1 MIMNRFQEIKLIVLD
16 FDGTL
21 ADTLQVILNTMQATL
36 RALDLPSRS
45 DEQCKAM
52 IGLRLTEIPERLFP
66 DMEGIGPRYAAMYRK
81 QFVAFNVPGAVPLF
95 PGVLET
101 LRELSHRGY
110 LLSIAS
116 SRGHESLDNYL
127 RDLHLEDI
135 IPFIVAAEDVT
146 QAKPD
151 PEPVLKTLSHFG
163 LKPQEVLV
171 VGDTDFDILMGRN
184 AGCYTCGVTYGNGSR
199 QSMLDAGA
207 HALIDDFS
215 QLLDW
220 L

>member
-1 MIMNRFQEIKLIVLD
+1 MNKFQGIKLVVLD

-36 RALDLPSRS
+36 RVLDLPPRS
-45 DEQCKAM
+45 DAECKAM

-66 DMEGIGPRYAAMYRK
+66 ELKGIGPRYAETYRK
-81 QFVAFNVPGAVPLF
+81 QFALCNVPGAVPLF

-101 LRELSHRGY
+101 LHELSRRGF

-135 IPFIVAAEDVT
+135 IPFIVAAEDVM

-207 HALIDDFS
+207 HALIDNFS